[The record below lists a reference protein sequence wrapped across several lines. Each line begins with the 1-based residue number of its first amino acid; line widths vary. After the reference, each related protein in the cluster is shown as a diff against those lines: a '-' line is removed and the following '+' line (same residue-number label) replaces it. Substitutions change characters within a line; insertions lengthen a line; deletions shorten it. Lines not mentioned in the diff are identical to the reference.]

1 MARKAT
7 FVTNQHPISQNRV
20 NEAVENID
28 EKKFPENVKNVLK
41 KEDLANQIL
50 NVAPQRNI
58 LAMQNK
64 MELHQN
70 ALEEITSQKY
80 ELDIK
85 NVQKKVRLDVPE
97 NNPKSML
104 VTQHCWRRNL
114 LMTGLRCWCHQHNDV
129 INITVVSLLFC
140 AI

>member
-7 FVTNQHPISQNRV
+7 FVTNQHPISQNLV
-20 NEAVENID
+20 NVPVENIV

-50 NVAPQRNI
+50 NAALQKNI

-70 ALEEITSQKY
+70 A
-80 ELDIK
+80 
-85 NVQKKVRLDVPE
+85 
-97 NNPKSML
+97 
-104 VTQHCWRRNL
+104 
-114 LMTGLRCWCHQHNDV
+114 
-129 INITVVSLLFC
+129 
-140 AI
+140 

>member
-80 ELDIK
+80 EPDIK
-85 NVQKKVRLDVPE
+85 NAQKKVRFDI
-97 NNPKSML
+97 PKKPTL
-104 VTQHCWRRNL
+104 N
-114 LMTGLRCWCHQHNDV
+114 RCW
-129 INITVVSLLFC
+129 
-140 AI
+140 